1 MENWCKSKPKRDYQ
15 TMKIRK
21 NFAERDSLASSFE
34 PEISWGCYKFFYLIK
49 TENPF
54 RRGELLNEELR
65 RMKIAE
71 KEKCEGNDN
80 DVEVGEMV
88 RSLDRVAFNIDHII
102 I

>member
-1 MENWCKSKPKRDYQ
+1 MQKG
-15 TMKIRK
+15 ILG
-21 NFAERDSLASSFE
+21 LAVSNLKFHGVPTSFLS
-34 PEISWGCYKFFYLIK
+34 IG

-88 RSLDRVAFNIDHII
+88 RSLDRVAFNIDHTIN
-102 I
+102 

>member
-1 MENWCKSKPKRDYQ
+1 MQKCE
-15 TMKIRK
+15 I
-21 NFAERDSLASSFE
+21 FSSFE
-34 PEISWGCYKFFYLIK
+34 PEISWGSYIFYIG

-102 I
+102 NFI